1 MVESDRQRIKKGE
14 EVMARIDPFRVRVP
28 FVPVIAAAA
37 AVLLLLGLATPAQ
50 AQMQSLPDRPVTME
64 TLLDRIQIED
74 FLTRYYYDLSVGK
87 SHELADYFT
96 DDALLDV
103 DGTIAKGHAEIGRL
117 YQRPEG
123 AAAPAATAQRRR
135 GHMLLS
141 NPIIN
146 VEGDKATAHVIWT
159 GVMNE
164 GVGKVPA
171 IYEQGREYSEL
182 RKVKGRWLI
191 SKRYISSDSGLPD
204 KFDATYQPRE
214 HR

>member
-1 MVESDRQRIKKGE
+1 MNPI
-14 EVMARIDPFRVRVP
+14 ARTAGMF
-28 FVPVIAAAA
+28 AAGSALAMLALAA
-37 AVLLLLGLATPAQ
+37 PAHAQKQ
-50 AQMQSLPDRPVTME
+50 ALEDRPVTME

-96 DDALLDV
+96 ADAVLDV
-103 DGTIAKGHAEIGRL
+103 DGTVATGHAQIAKL
-117 YQRPEG
+117 YERPEG
-123 AAAPAATAQRRR
+123 ASSPAATAQRRR
-135 GHMLLS
+135 GHMLLT

-146 VEGDKATAHVIWT
+146 VEGERATAHVIWT

-164 GVGKVPA
+164 GIGKPPSL
-171 IYEQGREYSEL
+171 YEQGREYSEL
-182 RKVKGRWLI
+182 RKVNGKWLI

-204 KFDATYQPRE
+204 RFDQTYQPRE

>member
-1 MVESDRQRIKKGE
+1 
-14 EVMARIDPFRVRVP
+14 MARIDLFRSGFPLVP
-28 FVPVIAAAA
+28 ATAATAA
-37 AVLLLLGLATPAQ
+37 LLLLGLAAPAQ

-64 TLLDRIQIED
+64 TLLDRINIED

-87 SHELADYFT
+87 SHALADYFT
-96 DDALLDV
+96 EDAVLDV
-103 DGTIAKGHAEIGRL
+103 DGTIATGHAEIAKL

-135 GHMLLS
+135 GHMLLT

-146 VEGDKATAHVIWT
+146 VEGDKATAHLIWT

-171 IYEQGREYSEL
+171 LYEQGREYSEL

>member
-1 MVESDRQRIKKGE
+1 MGNVNTDRASKPLVER
-14 EVMARIDPFRVRVP
+14 
-28 FVPVIAAAA
+28 IAAAA
-37 AVLLLLGLATPAQ
+37 LALLLLQLAGPVQAQ
-50 AQMQSLPDRPVTME
+50 AQALADRPVTME

-96 DDALLDV
+96 ADAVLDV
-103 DGTIAKGHAEIGRL
+103 DGTIATGHEEIAKL

-135 GHMLLS
+135 GHMLLT

-146 VEGDKATAHVIWT
+146 VEGDRATAHVIWT

-164 GVGKVPA
+164 GIGKVPSL
-171 IYEQGREYSEL
+171 YEQGREYSEL
-182 RKVKGRWLI
+182 RRVNGKWLI

-204 KFDATYQPRE
+204 RFDATFKPRE

>member
-1 MVESDRQRIKKGE
+1 
-14 EVMARIDPFRVRVP
+14 
-28 FVPVIAAAA
+28 
-37 AVLLLLGLATPAQ
+37 
-50 AQMQSLPDRPVTME
+50 MQSLPDRPVTMK

-96 DDALLDV
+96 EDALLDV
-103 DGTIAKGHAEIGRL
+103 DGMIAKGHQEIAKL

-123 AAAPAATAQRRR
+123 AESPASTAQRRR
-135 GHMLLS
+135 GHMLLT

-146 VEGDKATAHVIWT
+146 VEGNKATAHVIWT

-164 GVGKVPA
+164 GIGKIPNL
-171 IYEQGREYSEL
+171 YEQGREYSEL
-182 RKVKGRWLI
+182 RKVKGKWLI
-191 SKRYISSDSGLPD
+191 SLRYISSDSGLPD
-204 KFDATYQPRE
+204 RFDATFKPRE